1 MLCDALLHEL
11 LDPAQVEVLAA
22 DARRALA
29 HQALGLGARL
39 ALDLGLLLEVAGE
52 DGGEARTDRLLGRG
66 GLEQLGLHQ
75 PPDEALG
82 HPLDLCGRRPHG
94 ENLSGW
100 RSICKGT
107 I

>member
-1 MLCDALLHEL
+1 LGEGLLHALLE
-11 LDPAQVEVLAA
+11 PAQAEVLAA

-39 ALDLGLLLEVAGE
+39 ALDLGLLLEVATQ
-52 DGGEARTDRLLGRG
+52 DRGEARADRLLGRG
-66 GLEQLGLHQ
+66 GLEQLGLHE
-75 PPDEALG
+75 PPDETLG

-94 ENLSGW
+94 EDLSGW
-100 RSICKGT
+100 RSICKGA